1 MRCLL
6 YLVLLMC
13 CLQVLAQNN
22 TANGGKVIY
31 LLSLLPYYNPQHGLN
46 PSWPEGGNIQP
57 ALELAQ
63 DQINNSSLLQDYRL
77 QMVYSESGCDI
88 VPITTVGF
96 VMEAFDPDRDR
107 LTGVI
112 GPGCS
117 VSAESYSSLMTRA
130 ASGLVTIHGAGSPL
144 LSNRTIHKYLLGTL
158 GSTKSFV
165 KGLLLLLRHTRWKRL
180 AVLYDNSRLFY
191 QHILRELLAEL
202 NEFEGVKAEFL
213 SPVSSAFIPLQ
224 AVRQQHVRPILVLCP
239 AGLSRKIICLSFNSG
254 LIYPNY
260 QWVFVRHELD
270 DLLQP
275 MDFVYENTRY
285 NCSEDNM
292 AAALEMSTLVPYNLR
307 PASDDA
313 ILVSNTSYDQY
324 SKLYQQY
331 RELYNA
337 RASRPRNASYTF
349 WATFLY
355 DSVWAWALVLDNLT
369 RSDSTFE
376 IGTEYGNF
384 EQSDL
389 ILEQFYRT
397 HFSGMSG
404 EISFDNTTGYIQ
416 RAVNLFQIS
425 NSTPFLVGSS
435 DSNSSL
441 TNFMYISDSFPNS
454 VRASYILGSI
464 SLMTV
469 SALVLITMFLHFLT
483 VVYHKKPSVKAS
495 SPYLLHISYIGI
507 YIVSIGF
514 WLNSLYSAAAL
525 DTKWRHYFC
534 QLMWGWSFPL
544 GFIISFSPVAM
555 RAWKLY
561 RIYEH
566 YLSPGPLISN
576 PVLIGGIIALLAP
589 LLIIS
594 IVWMAIDSFQGV
606 VIFDDDAPVGEL
618 VRVRVSCYCNHYLIW
633 MVIIFTYCTA
643 VLLVVSIFSLLT
655 RNISNRTFDTNAL
668 RVLSYVMTILFLL
681 GFSLFFLL
689 SAINFNPDYGL
700 AVLTIQINL
709 MIAIFIVCVF
719 MPPLAPILRAYRSN
733 VQQKGRKTSVASNTN
748 ICSRQ
753 LYMASRLSW

>member
-46 PSWPEGGNIQP
+46 PSWSDGGNIQP

-63 DQINNSSLLQDYRL
+63 DQINNSTLLQDYRL

-130 ASGLVTIHGAGSPL
+130 ASGLVTIHVAGSPL
-144 LSNRTIHKYLLGTL
+144 LSNRTIHKYMLGTL
-158 GSTKSFV
+158 GSTESFV

-180 AVLYDNSRLFY
+180 AILYDNSRLFY

-202 NEFEGVKAEFL
+202 NELENVTAEFL
-213 SPVSSAFIPLQ
+213 SPVSYAFIPLQ

-239 AGLSRKIICLSFNSG
+239 AGLSLKIICLSFNSG

-260 QWVFVRHELD
+260 QWVFVGHELD
-270 DLLQP
+270 DLLHP
-275 MDFVYENTRY
+275 INFVHENTHY
-285 NCSEDNM
+285 NCSEDNI
-292 AAALEMSTLVPYNLR
+292 AAALEMSTLVSFNFR
-307 PASDDA
+307 PANDDA

-404 EISFDNTTGYIQ
+404 EIGFDNTTGYIQ

-425 NSTPFLVGSS
+425 NSTPFLMGSTN
-435 DSNSSL
+435 SNSSL

-454 VRASYILGSI
+454 VRGSYILGSI
-464 SLMTV
+464 SLMIV
-469 SALVLITMFLHFLT
+469 SALVLITILLHFLT

-507 YIVSIGF
+507 YIISIGF

-566 YLSPGPLISN
+566 YLNPGPLISN
-576 PVLIGGIIALLAP
+576 PVLIGGSLHYWHHC
-589 LLIIS
+589 S
-594 IVWMAIDSFQGV
+594 SF
-606 VIFDDDAPVGEL
+606 L
-618 VRVRVSCYCNHYLIW
+618 
-633 MVIIFTYCTA
+633 
-643 VLLVVSIFSLLT
+643 
-655 RNISNRTFDTNAL
+655 
-668 RVLSYVMTILFLL
+668 
-681 GFSLFFLL
+681 
-689 SAINFNPDYGL
+689 
-700 AVLTIQINL
+700 
-709 MIAIFIVCVF
+709 
-719 MPPLAPILRAYRSN
+719 
-733 VQQKGRKTSVASNTN
+733 
-748 ICSRQ
+748 
-753 LYMASRLSW
+753 